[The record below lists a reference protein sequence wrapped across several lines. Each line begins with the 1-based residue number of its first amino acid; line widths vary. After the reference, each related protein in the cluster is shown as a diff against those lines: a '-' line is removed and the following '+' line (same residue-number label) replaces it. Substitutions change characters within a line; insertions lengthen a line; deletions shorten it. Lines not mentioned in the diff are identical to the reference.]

1 MYKIKKVNKA
11 IIGLIILFI
20 VIVSVVIFGGNV
32 VKSGKSNAVNL
43 DVEYLNDERKNVI
56 AFNLD
61 YKVDTK
67 EIQAFEFYLGKE
79 KSLNFNY
86 TSTKADSGIGV
97 RIKNNQK
104 KTIAEFFITEEN
116 GTFAQNLSA
125 GNYYLEVT
133 IPAKTEGG
141 IYISWKE

>member
-1 MYKIKKVNKA
+1 MYKIKK

-20 VIVSVVIFGGNV
+20 VIAAAVIFGGSV
-32 VKSGKSNAVNL
+32 VKLGKSNAVNL
-43 DVEYLNDERKNVI
+43 DVEYLDNERKNVI

-67 EIQAFEFYLGKE
+67 EIQEFKFYLDEE
-79 KSLNFNY
+79 KVLNFKY
-86 TSTKADSGIGV
+86 ISTKADSGISV
-97 RIKNNQK
+97 QIKNNQK

-125 GNYYLEVT
+125 DNYYLEVT
-133 IPAKTEGG
+133 IPAKTEGS

>member
-1 MYKIKKVNKA
+1 
-11 IIGLIILFI
+11 
-20 VIVSVVIFGGNV
+20 
-32 VKSGKSNAVNL
+32 L
-43 DVEYLNDERKNVI
+43 DNERKNVI

-67 EIQAFEFYLGKE
+67 EIQEFKFYLDEE
-79 KSLNFNY
+79 KVLNFKY
-86 TSTKADSGIGV
+86 ISTKADSGISV
-97 RIKNNQK
+97 QIKNNQK

-125 GNYYLEVT
+125 DNYYLEVT
-133 IPAKTEGG
+133 IPAKTEGS